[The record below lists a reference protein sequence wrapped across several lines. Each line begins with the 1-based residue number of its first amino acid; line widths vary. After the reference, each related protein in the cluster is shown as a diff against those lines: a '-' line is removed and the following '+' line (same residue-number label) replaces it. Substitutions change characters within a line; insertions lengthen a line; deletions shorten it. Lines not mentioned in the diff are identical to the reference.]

1 MNILT
6 EIIEL
11 SDEMID
17 NLTEEN
23 FFEDTPFISPLEL
36 KIAVQRQMQYN
47 WEQRNDMHLDE
58 DQFLEICRDIMTESI
73 SRNLGILV
81 DSGHVQMAVNP
92 EGEIVYSLTDKPF
105 EL

>member
-17 NLTEEN
+17 NLTEQN
-23 FFEDTPFISPLEL
+23 FFVDTPFISPLEL
-36 KIAVQRQMQYN
+36 KRGIQKQMQYN
-47 WEQRNDMHLDE
+47 WEQTNDMYLDE
-58 DQFLEICRDIMTESI
+58 DQFLEICKDIMTDSI

-81 DSGHVQMAVNP
+81 DSGHVGMAVNP
-92 EGEIVYSLTDKPF
+92 DGEIVYSLTGKPL